1 MKKTF
6 VLDTNVLLHNSNC
19 VESFADNTVVI
30 PMAVIEELDK
40 FKSNNDELGRNA
52 RQVIRR
58 LDRLRKRGRLGEGVP
73 MENGGVLKIM
83 VDKQFT
89 GGPELEED
97 IPDNKIIRLAY
108 HLQKSGEKVIF
119 VSKDINARLQSDALG
134 IQTMDFEKQKVNFD
148 ELYTGYRTVRLSPQ
162 RIAEFEQNG
171 ILKIKIPTIFQ
182 NEFVMLTTENGS
194 QPAPES
200 EAPRGNPRG
209 IFAEFSEAPTLLRQ
223 CYSAKS
229 AKAAFATKHEGFGGF
244 SSPSSPW
251 QATGYSA
258 KENKA
263 PVIARASDQDTLI
276 KLSPQSEGAWN
287 IKPRSIEQQ
296 MALELL
302 MDEKVPLVTLVG
314 SAGTGKT
321 LLALAAGLEQIIKQ
335 KRYDKMLV
343 SRPIM
348 PLGKDIGYLP
358 GDKDTKLLNWMQPI
372 FDNLAYLMR
381 DGTNPRQS
389 IREKIEKLQRD
400 HVVELEALTYIR
412 GRSIPKQYVIID
424 EAQNLTPHEIKTII
438 SRAGEDTKM
447 VLTGDP
453 SQIDNPYLDSNSNGL
468 SYAVERL
475 KPLPLHGHVTLTK
488 SERSTL
494 AAAAAELL

>member
-19 VESFADNTVVI
+19 IESFADNTVVI

-73 MENGGVLKIM
+73 MDNGGTLKII
-83 VDKQFT
+83 VDRQLA

-97 IPDNKIIRLAY
+97 IPDNKIIRVAC

-119 VSKDINARLQSDALG
+119 VSKDINARLKSDALG

-171 ILKIKIPTIFQ
+171 ILKIKIPTIFP
-182 NEFVMLTTENGS
+182 NEFVMLSSENN
-194 QPAPES
+194 QPA
-200 EAPRGNPRG
+200 AP
-209 IFAEFSEAPTLLRQ
+209 IDKT
-223 CYSAKS
+223 
-229 AKAAFATKHEGFGGF
+229 
-244 SSPSSPW
+244 
-251 QATGYSA
+251 
-258 KENKA
+258 
-263 PVIARASDQDTLI
+263 PVIARASDQDTLV
-276 KLSPQSEGAWN
+276 KLSAQSEGAWN
-287 IKPRSIEQQ
+287 IKPRSVEQK
-296 MALELL
+296 MTFELL
-302 MDEKVPLVTLVG
+302 MDEKVQLVTLVG
-314 SAGTGKT
+314 QAGTGKT
-321 LLALAAGLEQIIKQ
+321 LLALAAGLEQTIKQ

-372 FDNLAYLMR
+372 FDNLAYLMH
-381 DGTNPRQS
+381 DNTNPRQS
-389 IREKIEKLQRD
+389 VREKIEKLQRE
-400 HVVELEALTYIR
+400 HIIELEALTYIR

-438 SRAGEDTKM
+438 SRAGEGTKM

-475 KPLPLHGHVTLTK
+475 KPLVLHGHVTLTK
-488 SERSTL
+488 SERSAL
-494 AAAAAELL
+494 AAAAADLL